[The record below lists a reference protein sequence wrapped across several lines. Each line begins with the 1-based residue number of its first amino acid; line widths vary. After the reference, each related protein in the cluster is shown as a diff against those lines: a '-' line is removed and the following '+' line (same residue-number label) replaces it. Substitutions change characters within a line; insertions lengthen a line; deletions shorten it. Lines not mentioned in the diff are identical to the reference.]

1 MTLSGSALTWVQVSG
16 VAIGATLNDGTHSFT
31 ASSGS
36 TSVNMLGW
44 SYTTLSI
51 RPSNDKNFSLSVQAT
66 DSSGNSSPVATE
78 VITVDPLAPTVAPAS
93 VSGTMGQPI
102 ALNLGIVPNG
112 LAGDSNSLSSAKI
125 SGIPSGTT
133 LGNANGDTLIVSAG
147 SVTFSA
153 GQLAAGAL
161 NGLAIT
167 PASSGSFSLTVAAT
181 EQDAQGYPQHH
192 RHQQWSAY
200 RDGTTC
206 GDVVARCGDRG
217 GGERNRARD
226 DHTVRQH
233 IDLGPGQWRFPR
245 RHAE

>member
-1 MTLSGSALTWVQVSG
+1 MEQTDADARAHRITHQTNLGNITDR
-16 VAIGATLNDGTHSFT
+16 IG
-31 ASSGS
+31 
-36 TSVNMLGW
+36 
-44 SYTTLSI
+44 
-51 RPSNDKNFSLSVQAT
+51 
-66 DSSGNSSPVATE
+66 
-78 VITVDPLAPTVAPAS
+78 PL

-192 RHQQWSAY
+192 RHQQ
-200 RDGTTC
+200 
-206 GDVVARCGDRG
+206 
-217 GGERNRARD
+217 
-226 DHTVRQH
+226 
-233 IDLGPGQWRFPR
+233 
-245 RHAE
+245 

>member
-1 MTLSGSALTWVQVSG
+1 
-16 VAIGATLNDGTHSFT
+16 
-31 ASSGS
+31 
-36 TSVNMLGW
+36 MLGW

-167 PASSGSFSLTVAAT
+167 PASSGSFSLTVGIRQLLAAVFGLG
-181 EQDAQGYPQHH
+181 QRPGARYFAQ
-192 RHQQWSAY
+192 RHGSKVSIWRIGWSAM
-200 RDGTTC
+200 RSRTS
-206 GDVVARCGDRG
+206 AR
-217 GGERNRARD
+217 
-226 DHTVRQH
+226 
-233 IDLGPGQWRFPR
+233 
-245 RHAE
+245 